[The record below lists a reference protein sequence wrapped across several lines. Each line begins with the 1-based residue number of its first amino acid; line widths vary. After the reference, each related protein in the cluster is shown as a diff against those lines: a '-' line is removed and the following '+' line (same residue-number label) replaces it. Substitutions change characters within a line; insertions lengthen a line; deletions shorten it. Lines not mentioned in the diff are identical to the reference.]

1 MPMKAVNKKEQC
13 KQMSIDLHTHST
25 ASDGT
30 MHPADL
36 VKYAHRKGLSALAL
50 TDHDTIEGIGAAVAA
65 GDVLGIEVVPGLEL
79 SVKYRDHNIHLLG
92 YLFDPQ
98 NEELRVALDRLQTGR
113 RERNRKIILNLNR
126 LGCSIQFNELQQS
139 AGPGQNGRPHI
150 ARLMIEKKCVGTMD
164 EAFEKYLGHDG
175 LAYASRF
182 VYGAGEAISLIQN
195 AGGIAVLAHPL
206 QLERS
211 VDDLPHFVQQLREL
225 GLDGIEA
232 YYPNHSRQ
240 FRKHLISLAEKLSLV
255 VTGGSDFHGSIRP
268 GTTLA
273 GGKNVTVPSQLLVKM
288 KQRALQ
294 NRMGCSETISN

>member
-1 MPMKAVNKKEQC
+1 
-13 KQMSIDLHTHST
+13 MSIDLHTHST

-36 VKYAHRKGLSALAL
+36 VKYAHRKGLSALAI
-50 TDHDTIEGIGAAVAA
+50 TDHDTIEGISEAIAA
-65 GDVLGIEVVPGLEL
+65 GESLGIEVVPGLEL
-79 SVKYRDHNIHLLG
+79 SVKYCDHSLHLLG
-92 YLFDPQ
+92 YLFDPR
-98 NEELRVALDRLQTGR
+98 NEELLLALDRLQAGR

-126 LGCSIQFNELQQS
+126 LGCSIQFKELQQS

-164 EAFEKYLGHDG
+164 EAFEKYLGHGG

-211 VDDLPHFVQQLREL
+211 VDHLPHFVQQLRDM
-225 GLDGIEA
+225 GLDGIEV

-255 VTGGSDFHGSIRP
+255 LTGGSDFHGTIRP

-273 GGKNVTVPSQLLVKM
+273 GGKNVTVPPQLLVKM
-288 KQRALQ
+288 KERVLR
-294 NRMGCSETISN
+294 NRMNSSEKISN